1 MDNSKY
7 FLEACKIVPSVAP
20 SADVYNGNPGG
31 EVIDMTNYERC
42 TFLLYQK
49 TSTSNTGKATIT
61 VEKCDDATPSKST
74 AIAFNYR
81 KNESAGTADTL
92 GDLTAATASGF
103 STTANK
109 TALYAVEVR
118 ADQLDAAKP
127 YVRMVCTEATN
138 DPVIGCVIAVLSGAK
153 KQGATLPTGL
163 AA

>member
-1 MDNSKY
+1 MDNSKF
-7 FLEACKIVPSVAP
+7 FLENCKIVPAMAP
-20 SADVYNGNPGG
+20 SADIYADNTKT

-61 VEKCDDATPSKST
+61 VEKCDDATPSNSK

-109 TALYAVEVR
+109 TAVYVVEVR
-118 ADQLDAAKP
+118 ADQLSADYP
-127 YVRMVCTEATN
+127 YVRLVCTEATN
-138 DPVIGCVIAVLSGAK
+138 DPVIGSIVAILSGAK